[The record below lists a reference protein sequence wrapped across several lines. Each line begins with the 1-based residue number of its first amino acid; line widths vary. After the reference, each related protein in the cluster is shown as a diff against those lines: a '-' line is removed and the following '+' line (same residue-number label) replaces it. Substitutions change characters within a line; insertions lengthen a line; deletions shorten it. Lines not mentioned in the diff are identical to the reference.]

1 MLNFKTWLESVDT
14 IKPSLED
21 AIQSF
26 FVPEDDTIYITA
38 ASIIDGELTD
48 RHFPFIY
55 LESEDK
61 IFVGEKNQYHP
72 EIIDEV
78 PDENIRLKLNSVYN
92 MQPSP
97 SGAVGR
103 IGFQLKFPK
112 LTRRLPERNL
122 KKLYYGDKEVP
133 EVEFHLKLF
142 MSPPPHELVEIF
154 SEIDIVAVYKTPNC
168 KMPMVGTCLKKLKED
183 GMIRDES
190 KTIVIYGD
198 KAYKFDEALA
208 QAQSEIKPVAA
219 SAPESG
225 TKKKVPFY
233 YPDYKPS
240 DWQSAFKASGIWN
253 PQIGDNTQH
262 QGNTVLG

>member
-1 MLNFKTWLESVDT
+1 M
-14 IKPSLED
+14 
-21 AIQSF
+21 
-26 FVPEDDTIYITA
+26 
-38 ASIIDGELTD
+38 
-48 RHFPFIY
+48 
-55 LESEDK
+55 
-61 IFVGEKNQYHP
+61 
-72 EIIDEV
+72 
-78 PDENIRLKLNSVYN
+78 
-92 MQPSP
+92 
-97 SGAVGR
+97 
-103 IGFQLKFPK
+103 
-112 LTRRLPERNL
+112 

-154 SEIDIVAVYKTPNC
+154 SEIDIVAIYKTPYC
-168 KMPMVGTCLKKLKED
+168 KLPMVGTCLKKLKED

-233 YPDYKPS
+233 YPDFLFASDLKTSRIAWKPKELS
-240 DWQSAFKASGIWN
+240 FIKPKNNLKFSLNPMRSLQAGKINNLNSLTLNRDLLFLNKIWMSL
-253 PQIGDNTQH
+253 ISIS
-262 QGNTVLG
+262 LY